1 MNKRLKTIGIICIVT
16 SIITLIVGLIFV
28 NDISAAVGFN
38 FAAVGFNF
46 AAVGYILISIG
57 KTREENK
64 LRKEKYI
71 LNYEID
77 QLRWSYIQMGKYID
91 KFNLTELSD
100 LSWRIKN
107 ELRDIEIRKNN
118 YAKHLGIKEGEE

>member
-28 NDISAAVGFN
+28 NDIS
-38 FAAVGFNF
+38 AAVGFNF